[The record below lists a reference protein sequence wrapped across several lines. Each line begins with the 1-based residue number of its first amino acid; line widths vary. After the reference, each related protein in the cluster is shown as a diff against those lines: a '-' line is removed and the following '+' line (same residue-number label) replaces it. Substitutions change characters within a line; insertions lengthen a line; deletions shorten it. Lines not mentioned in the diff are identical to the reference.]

1 MSKRTGGGG
10 GGGGG
15 DFEVSTPHASRWQ
28 RDYTRDADTS
38 FFDQRN
44 LHQQGEGS
52 GAAYVRVCGGEGVH
66 DNAIRSCKA
75 MLKELGSG

>member
-1 MSKRTGGGG
+1 MSKRTGG

-28 RDYTRDADTS
+28 RDYTRDADKS
-38 FFDQRN
+38 FFFDQWN

-75 MLKELGSG
+75 MLKELGIG